1 MRKFSGPLKVRI
13 PGRRALA
20 LLALAALLIGV
31 SPVFPAGARAGEY
44 DPDEAGNPVH
54 FAGTVA
60 YPAGFLYEVFV
71 LKPGHWLGR
80 HTPFRQF
87 FGEDTFDEAYDW

>member
-1 MRKFSGPLKVRI
+1 MRKFSGPLNVRI
-13 PGRRALA
+13 AGRRALA

-31 SPVFPAGARAGEY
+31 PSVYPASAIAGEY

-54 FAGTVA
+54 IAGTLA
-60 YPAGFLYEVFV
+60 YPAGFFYEILV
-71 LKPGHWLGR
+71 LKPGHWFGQ
-80 HTPFRQF
+80 HTPFKQF